1 MRIGLVL
8 LLTIAGVL
16 YLYNPS
22 PRDFQEYVQNQTS
35 KHLQQTLGRSAIGRA
50 FADAGADLTAVLARK
65 SARRDNYY
73 LWSIYTVDPDGD
85 DGEQDYWRFL
95 GIGGQFFLIERP
107 RR

>member
-8 LLTIAGVL
+8 LLTVAGVL
-16 YLYNPS
+16 YLYNPNLQ
-22 PRDFQEYVQNQTS
+22 DFQEYVRTQAST
-35 KHLQQTLGRSAIGRA
+35 HLQRELGNTALGQAFTRA
-50 FADAGADLTAVLARK
+50 GSDLAALLTRK
-65 SARRDNYY
+65 ATRRDNYY
-73 LWSIYTVDPDGD
+73 FWSIYTIDPDGD